1 LSFFFGTANIPVSSN
16 SFIPPD
22 PTTQK
27 FKGNP
32 GTRIFLFR
40 HGETANAHEVC
51 LNGHYDVD
59 LSDKGLEQMRQIADS
74 LNPHPIRAVY
84 SSDLQRT
91 TKGAAL
97 VAKAHGLD
105 PVSLPELRE
114 LSFGHWEGMSLK
126 ELETKYPGE
135 MDKRIKETEAFR
147 ADGGETFGELHDR
160 VIPAFKNIVDRHAGE
175 TIVLLCHGGVNRV
188 ILSHVLGFPTSKL
201 FSIAQ
206 EYAAVN
212 IIQYYR
218 DQVVVELLNGTHLHI
233 SASL

>member
-1 LSFFFGTANIPVSSN
+1 MSST

-27 FKGNP
+27 FKGEP
-32 GTRIFLFR
+32 GTRIYLFR

-59 LSDKGLEQMRQIADS
+59 LSERGLEQSRLIAES
-74 LNPHPIRAVY
+74 LKKHPIRAVY

-91 TKGAAL
+91 AKGAAL
-97 VAKAHGLD
+97 IAEAHGLQ
-105 PVSLPELRE
+105 PVAFPELRE

-126 ELETKYPGE
+126 DLESKHPGE
-135 MDKRIKETEAFR
+135 MDKRIKQTEIFR
-147 ADGGETFGELHDR
+147 ADGGETFSELQAR
-160 VIPAFKNIVDRHAGE
+160 VLPRFSEIVDRHPGE
-175 TIVLLCHGGVNRV
+175 TIALLCHGGVNRV
-188 ILSHVLGFPTSKL
+188 ILSHVMGFPISKI

-218 DQVVVELLNGTHLHI
+218 DQVVVELMNGTHTQI
-233 SASL
+233 S